1 MFARHAGR
9 RNSKTEAKETP
20 PGVSGGGRLRLS
32 SPFLGLMP
40 IGSSIH
46 SGMKGGR
53 SKRAENTPRK
63 EGSLRTDSHTIV
75 PRFVVLPP
83 PRSIVALGTN
93 SRWAVL
99 STLFLSSPVS

>member
-9 RNSKTEAKETP
+9 RNSKTEAEETP

-46 SGMKGGR
+46 SSMNGQTT
-53 SKRAENTPRK
+53 EK
-63 EGSLRTDSHTIV
+63 EHFS
-75 PRFVVLPP
+75 
-83 PRSIVALGTN
+83 
-93 SRWAVL
+93 
-99 STLFLSSPVS
+99 